1 MGIITTLFV
10 GMLSLQTVI
19 GSGGDTLLLKASKF
33 LAGSMI
39 PVIGGTISDALGAAK
54 GCVQLLKGAVGSFG
68 ILVAVL
74 TFLPALLQV
83 GMWYLS
89 LKASAWVSSMLGAGG
104 GCKAARVDCAGLL
117 HPAGADRLLCA
128 VDFSLDGTD
137 APADGRIVCRKR
149 KGGSLMLE
157 AIRQWAASLCF
168 AAAAA
173 GLCEM
178 LAPESGLGRMLK
190 VCVSVFFLCSV
201 LLPLGS
207 LELSFSDWESLLP
220 QQQAQEISRQMQQQ
234 SQRAG
239 FEAVQ
244 GQLEQEVD
252 NFLRQ
257 QGITP
262 VQIRI
267 DMMQQEDSIQ
277 MELLLTL
284 EEKDR
289 DREEWLRQ
297 NLQSSGLSLQIEYR
311 EGDVEDAGGF

>member
-1 MGIITTLFV
+1 
-10 GMLSLQTVI
+10 
-19 GSGGDTLLLKASKF
+19 
-33 LAGSMI
+33 
-39 PVIGGTISDALGAAK
+39 
-54 GCVQLLKGAVGSFG
+54 
-68 ILVAVL
+68 
-74 TFLPALLQV
+74 
-83 GMWYLS
+83 
-89 LKASAWVSSMLGAGG
+89 
-104 GCKAARVDCAGLL
+104 
-117 HPAGADRLLCA
+117 
-128 VDFSLDGTD
+128 
-137 APADGRIVCRKR
+137 
-149 KGGSLMLE
+149 MLE
-157 AIRQWAASLCF
+157 AIRQWAVSLCF

-173 GLCEM
+173 RLCQM

-207 LELSFSDWESLLP
+207 LELSFSDWESQLP

-234 SQRAG
+234 GQQAG

-297 NLQSSGLSLQIEYR
+297 NLQSSDLSLQIEYR

>member
-1 MGIITTLFV
+1 
-10 GMLSLQTVI
+10 
-19 GSGGDTLLLKASKF
+19 
-33 LAGSMI
+33 
-39 PVIGGTISDALGAAK
+39 
-54 GCVQLLKGAVGSFG
+54 
-68 ILVAVL
+68 
-74 TFLPALLQV
+74 
-83 GMWYLS
+83 
-89 LKASAWVSSMLGAGG
+89 
-104 GCKAARVDCAGLL
+104 
-117 HPAGADRLLCA
+117 
-128 VDFSLDGTD
+128 
-137 APADGRIVCRKR
+137 
-149 KGGSLMLE
+149 MLE

-173 GLCEM
+173 GLCQM

-207 LELSFSDWESLLP
+207 LELSFSDWESQLP

-234 SQRAG
+234 SQQAG
-239 FEAVQ
+239 FEAVR

-262 VQIRI
+262 V
-267 DMMQQEDSIQ
+267 
-277 MELLLTL
+277 
-284 EEKDR
+284 EKDR

>member
-1 MGIITTLFV
+1 
-10 GMLSLQTVI
+10 
-19 GSGGDTLLLKASKF
+19 
-33 LAGSMI
+33 
-39 PVIGGTISDALGAAK
+39 
-54 GCVQLLKGAVGSFG
+54 
-68 ILVAVL
+68 
-74 TFLPALLQV
+74 
-83 GMWYLS
+83 
-89 LKASAWVSSMLGAGG
+89 
-104 GCKAARVDCAGLL
+104 
-117 HPAGADRLLCA
+117 
-128 VDFSLDGTD
+128 
-137 APADGRIVCRKR
+137 
-149 KGGSLMLE
+149 MLE

-207 LELSFSDWESLLP
+207 LELSFSDWESQLP
-220 QQQAQEISRQMQQQ
+220 QQQAQEISRQM
-234 SQRAG
+234 QRAG

>member
-1 MGIITTLFV
+1 
-10 GMLSLQTVI
+10 
-19 GSGGDTLLLKASKF
+19 
-33 LAGSMI
+33 
-39 PVIGGTISDALGAAK
+39 
-54 GCVQLLKGAVGSFG
+54 
-68 ILVAVL
+68 
-74 TFLPALLQV
+74 
-83 GMWYLS
+83 
-89 LKASAWVSSMLGAGG
+89 
-104 GCKAARVDCAGLL
+104 
-117 HPAGADRLLCA
+117 
-128 VDFSLDGTD
+128 
-137 APADGRIVCRKR
+137 
-149 KGGSLMLE
+149 MLE

-173 GLCEM
+173 GLCQM

-207 LELSFSDWESLLP
+207 LELSFSDWESQLP

-234 SQRAG
+234 SQQAG

-311 EGDVEDAGGF
+311 EGDVEDAGGFGSISAAPAGVLALVLQQPEPGAPAGGGGPFGDGADPVFRIAGGGGTKEE

>member
-1 MGIITTLFV
+1 
-10 GMLSLQTVI
+10 
-19 GSGGDTLLLKASKF
+19 
-33 LAGSMI
+33 
-39 PVIGGTISDALGAAK
+39 
-54 GCVQLLKGAVGSFG
+54 
-68 ILVAVL
+68 
-74 TFLPALLQV
+74 
-83 GMWYLS
+83 
-89 LKASAWVSSMLGAGG
+89 
-104 GCKAARVDCAGLL
+104 
-117 HPAGADRLLCA
+117 
-128 VDFSLDGTD
+128 
-137 APADGRIVCRKR
+137 
-149 KGGSLMLE
+149 MLE

-173 GLCEM
+173 GLCQM

-190 VCVSVFFLCSV
+190 VCVSVSFYARAAAA
-201 LLPLGS
+201 GS
-207 LELSFSDWESLLP
+207 LDFPFGLGEPAAPAAGAGNFPADAAAEP
-220 QQQAQEISRQMQQQ
+220 SRP
-234 SQRAG
+234 G
-239 FEAVQ
+239 FEAVR

-297 NLQSSGLSLQIEYR
+297 NLQSSDLSLQIEYR

>member
-1 MGIITTLFV
+1 
-10 GMLSLQTVI
+10 
-19 GSGGDTLLLKASKF
+19 
-33 LAGSMI
+33 
-39 PVIGGTISDALGAAK
+39 
-54 GCVQLLKGAVGSFG
+54 
-68 ILVAVL
+68 
-74 TFLPALLQV
+74 
-83 GMWYLS
+83 
-89 LKASAWVSSMLGAGG
+89 
-104 GCKAARVDCAGLL
+104 
-117 HPAGADRLLCA
+117 
-128 VDFSLDGTD
+128 
-137 APADGRIVCRKR
+137 
-149 KGGSLMLE
+149 MLE

-173 GLCEM
+173 GLCQM

-207 LELSFSDWESLLP
+207 LELSFSDWESQLP

-234 SQRAG
+234 SQQAG

-267 DMMQQEDSIQ
+267 NMMQQEDSIQ

-311 EGDVEDAGGF
+311 EGDVEDAGRL

>member
-1 MGIITTLFV
+1 MQQDAISAFRKNLNDLEEIVMQAKRVPLSNMCMVDRERILGLANAITTDLPTVFAECEGV
-10 GMLSLQTVI
+10 VQNQITIISEANERAEQTKQNATMRANQYV
-19 GSGGDTLLLKASKF
+19 
-33 LAGSMI
+33 
-39 PVIGGTISDALGAAK
+39 
-54 GCVQLLKGAVGSFG
+54 
-68 ILVAVL
+68 
-74 TFLPALLQV
+74 
-83 GMWYLS
+83 
-89 LKASAWVSSMLGAGG
+89 
-104 GCKAARVDCAGLL
+104 
-117 HPAGADRLLCA
+117 
-128 VDFSLDGTD
+128 TD
-137 APADGRIVCRKR
+137 AKNQAQQ
-149 KGGSLMLE
+149 MT
-157 AIRQWAASLCF
+157 AQA
-168 AAAAA
+168 
-173 GLCEM
+173 
-178 LAPESGLGRMLK
+178 
-190 VCVSVFFLCSV
+190 
-201 LLPLGS
+201 
-207 LELSFSDWESLLP
+207 

-311 EGDVEDAGGF
+311 EGDVEDAGGL